1 MQRKLLKGFSITLG
15 VFGLLILIIVIFPI
29 ASYWAKAKQNFPNL
43 ISPIF
48 NEESEKQNI
57 SNLDYTRASNWFTG
71 GVGSDSFDV
80 SDVSFYTIS
89 IPALE
94 IEKAT
99 VALGGEDL
107 SKSLIQYPGTSLPG
121 RLGNSVIFG
130 HSVLPVFYDPKD
142 YLAIFSTLP
151 TLEKGNKIYIDYDGV
166 LYTYVV
172 ENMFEVSPADIQ
184 ILSQNVGS
192 SNLSLVTCT
201 PPGDPRKPKRL
212 IVRAK
217 MVPST

>member
-15 VFGLLILIIVIFPI
+15 IFGLLTLVVVVFPI

-43 ISPIF
+43 TSPIF
-48 NEESEKQNI
+48 NDEKI
-57 SNLDYTRASNWFTG
+57 SDLDYTRASSWFVG
-71 GVGSDSFDV
+71 GSESGDFVQSNI
-80 SDVSFYTIS
+80 SFYTIS
-89 IPALE
+89 IPALG

-99 VALGGEDL
+99 VVLGGEDL
-107 SKSLIQYPGTSLPG
+107 SKSLIQYPGTATPG

-130 HSVLPVFYDPKD
+130 HSILPIFYDPED

-151 TLEKGNKIYIDYDGV
+151 TLEEGDEIYIDYDGI

-172 ENMFEVSPADIQ
+172 EDMFEVAPTDIQ
-184 ILSQNVGS
+184 ILSQNAGS

-217 MVPST
+217 MVPSI